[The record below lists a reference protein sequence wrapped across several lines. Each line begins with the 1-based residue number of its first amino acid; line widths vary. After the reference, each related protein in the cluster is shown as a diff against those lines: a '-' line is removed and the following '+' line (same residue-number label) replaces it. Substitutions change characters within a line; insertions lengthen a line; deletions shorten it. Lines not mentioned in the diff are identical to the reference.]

1 MTITRFIQLFVCYFI
16 SILIAVLLTN
26 LFHFSNQWLEILVI
40 SIIGYI
46 VLTIPLT
53 ILTIVKSKK

>member
-1 MTITRFIQLFVCYFI
+1 LTITRFIQLFVCYFI

>member
-1 MTITRFIQLFVCYFI
+1 MTITRFVQLFVCYFI
-16 SILIAVLLTN
+16 SILIAVLLTS